1 LQTYCAITTANRAS
15 RFRGEA
21 MKIAW
26 VVCVLV
32 HRPIHLAVA
41 LFCAAL
47 LITAMQVHADITG
60 LGTGMPGSTQVSPR
74 LR

>member
-1 LQTYCAITTANRAS
+1 MNIS
-15 RFRGEA
+15 
-21 MKIAW
+21 W

-32 HRPIHLAVA
+32 HRPIHLVVA

-47 LITAMQVHADITG
+47 LIAAVQVHADITG
-60 LGTGMPGSTQVSPR
+60 LGTGMPGSAQVSPR